1 MRIISS
7 ASRRAR
13 RLWHRIDLW
22 LWRARGSLGAEQRP
36 VPDPAFGHAVAEFGL
51 PIIRPAA
58 QAHLFEGKLHNLHLA
73 VSRMQGLVLPPGA
86 GFSFADRVGPPT
98 LERGFR
104 EGPSFEAGAVR
115 SSPGGGLCQLS
126 GLLYNL
132 ALLAGCE
139 IRERHPHSID
149 AYGEARYVPL
159 GRDATVAFGVM
170 DLRFRNA
177 LPWPLLLELTITETS
192 ASGRML
198 CPSPLPFAVTIE
210 VERRG
215 DVPSPIRVRRD
226 GGLAPG
232 AERVEAGLTGRRV
245 TARRTF
251 RYPDGRMR
259 SQRLSRDVYRATP
272 TVRFY
277 GPSRNA

>member
-1 MRIISS
+1 VRIISS
-7 ASRRAR
+7 ASRRAK
-13 RLWHRIDLW
+13 RLWHRVDLW
-22 LWRARGSLGAEQRP
+22 LWRARGRLGTEQRSL
-36 VPDPAFGHAVAEFGL
+36 PDPAFAHVVAEYGL
-51 PIIRPAA
+51 PIIKPAA
-58 QAHLFEGKLHNLHLA
+58 QAHLFEGKLHNLRLA
-73 VSRMQGLVLPPGA
+73 VSQMHGLVLPPGG

-98 LERGFR
+98 LERGFL
-104 EGPSFEAGAVR
+104 EGPSFEGGKVR

-149 AYGEARYVPL
+149 AYGEGRYVPL
-159 GRDATVAFGVM
+159 GRDATVAFGVK
-170 DLRFRNA
+170 DLRFRNV
-177 LPWPLLLELTITETS
+177 LPAPLVLELSISETF

-198 CPSPLPFAVTIE
+198 STAPLPFSVLVD

-215 DVPSPIRVRRD
+215 DVPSPVRVRRD
-226 GGLAPG
+226 DALAPG

-251 RYPDGRMR
+251 RYPDGRTR

-272 TVRFY
+272 TIRFY

>member
-1 MRIISS
+1 VRIISS
-7 ASRRAR
+7 ASRRAT

-22 LWRARGSLGAEQRP
+22 LWRTRGILGGEQRA
-36 VPDPAFGHAVAEFGL
+36 VPDPDFAHVVAEFGL
-51 PIIRPAA
+51 PIIKPAA
-58 QAHLFEGKLHNLHLA
+58 QAHLFEGKLHNLRLA
-73 VSRMQGLVLPPGA
+73 ISRMHGLVLPPGG

-104 EGPSFEAGAVR
+104 EGPSFEAGRVR

-159 GRDATVAFGVM
+159 GRDATVAFGVK
-170 DLRFRNA
+170 DLRFRNV
-177 LPWPLLLELTITETS
+177 LPWPLLLELTASETF
-192 ASGRML
+192 AGGRVL
-198 CPSPLPFAVTIE
+198 STSPLPFSVSID
-210 VERRG
+210 VEGRG
-215 DVPSPIRVRRD
+215 DVRSPVQVRRD
-226 GGLAPG
+226 DGLAPG
-232 AERVEAGLTGRRV
+232 AERVEPGLTGRRV

-251 RYPDGRMR
+251 RYPDGQKR

-272 TVRFY
+272 TTRFY